1 MTTLP
6 VNINNEQEER
16 VLLAF
21 LDSHKYNYVT
31 GAQPDEILES
41 QKEDILKR
49 ELEFASGKI
58 KAGPWED
65 VRSRFIQ

>member
-1 MTTLP
+1 MTTLL

-21 LDSHKYNYVT
+21 LDSHKYNYVA

-41 QKEDILKR
+41 QKEEIIKR
-49 ELEFASGKI
+49 ELEFASGHI
-58 KAGPWED
+58 KAEPWEE
-65 VRSRFIQ
+65 VKKRFIK